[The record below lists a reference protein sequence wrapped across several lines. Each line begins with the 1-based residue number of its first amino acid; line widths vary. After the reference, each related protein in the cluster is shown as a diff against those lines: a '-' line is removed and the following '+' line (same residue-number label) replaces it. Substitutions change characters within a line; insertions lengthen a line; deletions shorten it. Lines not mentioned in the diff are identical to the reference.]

1 MSSASTSGRRL
12 FQSSSSRSIS
22 ARSAMPPIGSIRTTQ
37 SVALWARRSAPRDC
51 VRRRRR
57 GRDEREERTSA
68 AVEVWQSTAQARRPG
83 RFPRS
88 RSRKT
93 RRVRRKT
100 ARPASSESGLPATYC
115 RLFGSP
121 SRTETQLP
129 QAFAGQGCKRTWGDP
144 DAAAGSPRTSPG
156 RARRLEGG
164 SILDSEPESGLRCVP
179 ADIGHP
185 YRE

>member
-1 MSSASTSGRRL
+1 MSWASTSGRRL

-22 ARSAMPPIGSIRTTQ
+22 ARSAMPPNGSIRTTQ
-37 SVALWARRSAPRDC
+37 SVALWARAPSAARLCATSSAWPGWRKNEHRPQWRYGNRPRKHVDLD
-51 VRRRRR
+51 VSL
-57 GRDEREERTSA
+57 GRDRE
-68 AVEVWQSTAQARRPG
+68 
-83 RFPRS
+83 
-88 RSRKT
+88 T

-115 RLFGSP
+115 RLFVARAARKRSCRRRSP
-121 SRTETQLP
+121 GRAAS
-129 QAFAGQGCKRTWGDP
+129 RTWGDP